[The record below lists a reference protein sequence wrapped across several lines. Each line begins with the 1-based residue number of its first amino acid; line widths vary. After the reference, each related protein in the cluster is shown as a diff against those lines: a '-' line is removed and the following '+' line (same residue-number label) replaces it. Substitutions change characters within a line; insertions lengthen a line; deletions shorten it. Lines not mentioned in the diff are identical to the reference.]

1 MSQNLKKQ
9 VPSIKILKS
18 DVSPNTPTSH
28 FFSFL
33 SLILVSSLV
42 SRLPLLCYGYL
53 YTLLKI
59 HEIDCSRTFLPYMQ
73 NEHSQNAKEASINLY
88 RYIRLLTTMNEL
100 SLRPGLW
107 IDYTNT

>member
-1 MSQNLKKQ
+1 MFRQISQLHIFSPFF
-9 VPSIKILKS
+9 PS
-18 DVSPNTPTSH
+18 
-28 FFSFL
+28 FSFL
-33 SLILVSSLV
+33 LLFLVF
-42 SRLPLLCYGYL
+42 LCFVTDIYIP
-53 YTLLKI
+53 LLKI